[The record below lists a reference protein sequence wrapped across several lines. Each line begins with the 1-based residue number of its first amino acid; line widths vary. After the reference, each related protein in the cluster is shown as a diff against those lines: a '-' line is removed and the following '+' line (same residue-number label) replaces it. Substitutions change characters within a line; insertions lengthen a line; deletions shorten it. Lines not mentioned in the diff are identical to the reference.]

1 MNTLHCGDQG
11 NTNESQGRD
20 YHDQSQAPMRVVPS
34 QPRHNQIVSDV
45 FPAGVSA
52 GTVKRKNGPRAR
64 FLPGPRFPT
73 QFFDVRSLPEVQS
86 GRVSRWHLLFVTL
99 QRHPRDDAFHL
110 FDCRPFWVDIVGD
123 FLATP
128 QNNDPVNHLK
138 HVVNIVSDENAG
150 MP

>member
-1 MNTLHCGDQG
+1 
-11 NTNESQGRD
+11 
-20 YHDQSQAPMRVVPS
+20 MRVVPS
-34 QPRHNQIVSDV
+34 QARHNQIVSDV

-52 GTVKRKNGPRAR
+52 GAVKRKNGLRAR
-64 FLPGPRFPT
+64 FRSQTAFPGHNS
-73 QFFDVRSLPEVQS
+73 FDARSLPEVQS

-128 QNNDPVNHLK
+128 QHNDAVNHLK
-138 HVVNIVSDENAG
+138 HVVNVVSDENAG